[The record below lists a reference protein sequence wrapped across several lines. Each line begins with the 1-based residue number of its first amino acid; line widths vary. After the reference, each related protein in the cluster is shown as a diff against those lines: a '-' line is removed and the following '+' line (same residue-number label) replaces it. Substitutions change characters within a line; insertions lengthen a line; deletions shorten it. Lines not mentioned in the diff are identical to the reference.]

1 LTTQAT
7 RALNAICPYFT
18 MFPLEFPLRI
28 LARRAGT
35 ADWVLDPFSGRGTT
49 NYAARLLGLPSI
61 GIDSSR
67 VAIALTEAKLANT
80 TPDAIF
86 ASAERILSRSSGPV
100 DVPKGEFWTGAFHRD
115 VLEQVCRIREALF
128 ADCRSASRKALR
140 AVLMG
145 ALHGPRTKTAPSHLS
160 NQCTRTYAPKPRYAV
175 NFWRSRGLRAPLVDV
190 RAVIRVRAERY
201 FTEQPHARGLVL
213 TGDSRSKSVFDRLG
227 ARRARWIVTSPPYY
241 GMRTYI
247 PDQWLRNWFLG
258 GPSGVEY
265 SNEDQLDHGSPRQ
278 FADQLSAVWQNVAS
292 VSSPDAQLVI
302 RFGGIAD
309 RKADPLEILKQS
321 LTDSPWVLTTVKA
334 AGSADSG
341 RRQAIH
347 FSTTCN
353 ASKSEFDAWTRLQ

>member
-1 LTTQAT
+1 
-7 RALNAICPYFT
+7 

-28 LARRAGT
+28 LAGRAGRT
-35 ADWVLDPFSGRGTT
+35 DWVLDPFSGRGTT

-80 TPDAIF
+80 TPEAIT
-86 ASAERILSRSSGPV
+86 ACADRILGRSEAAAG
-100 DVPKGEFWTGAFHRD
+100 VPQGDFWSGAFHRD
-115 VLEQVCRIREALF
+115 VLEQVCRIREALL

-145 ALHGPRTKTAPSHLS
+145 ALHGPRTKAAPSHLS
-160 NQCTRTYAPKPRYAV
+160 NQCTRTYAPKPRYAAA
-175 NFWRSRGLRAPLVDV
+175 FWRSRGLKPPLVDI
-190 RAVIRVRAERY
+190 RAVIRIRAERY
-201 FTEQPHARGLVL
+201 FTGQPHARGIVL
-213 TGDSRSKSVFDRLG
+213 AGDSRSQTVFDRLG
-227 ARRARWIVTSPPYY
+227 AERARWIVTSPPYY

-258 GPSGVEY
+258 GPSDVDY
-265 SNEDQLDHGSPRQ
+265 SNRDQLDHGSPLM
-278 FADQLSAVWQNVAS
+278 FADQLRAVWQNVAS
-292 VSSPDAQLVI
+292 VSVPAAQLVI

-309 RKADPLEILKQS
+309 RNADPLTILKQS
-321 LTDSPWVLTTVKA
+321 LIDSPWVLATVKA

-347 FSTTCN
+347 FARTRN
-353 ASKSEFDAWTRLQ
+353 ASRSEYDAWARLS